1 MIKLIKEYWI
11 IAVIMIVGFGLKT
24 FFEYSISDSNSN
36 DNSDSNISRILSKNK
51 NELTIH
57 EWKKIADY
65 RASEYY
71 ECAKGLALDLSSLYL
86 SESCATEYSNS
97 WVLFRNGL
105 DHGANLNHEEIK
117 LLKDYFNKT
126 RYEMIEKVGKENEE
140 NEKKL
145 RPKKYN

>member
-11 IAVIMIVGFGLKT
+11 IVVIMIAGFGLKA
-24 FFEYSISDSNSN
+24 FFEYSNSDSKSK
-36 DNSDSNISRILSKNK
+36 DNSDSNILRILSKNK
-51 NELTIH
+51 YELTID

-71 ECAKGLALDLSSLYL
+71 ECAKDLALDLSSLYL

-105 DHGANLNHEEIK
+105 DHEANLNHEEIK

-140 NEKKL
+140 NEKRL